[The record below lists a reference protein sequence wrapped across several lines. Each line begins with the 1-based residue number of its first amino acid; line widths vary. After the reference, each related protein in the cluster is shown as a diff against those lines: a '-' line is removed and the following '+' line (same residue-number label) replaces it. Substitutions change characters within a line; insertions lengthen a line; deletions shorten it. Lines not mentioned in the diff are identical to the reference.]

1 MVLSSNPPF
10 KGSLDHGDVHPSLL
24 KVSKTKKTEL
34 LFITLLLRMLKLG
47 GRCAVIVPDGVLFG
61 SSNAHVDLRK
71 TLVEGN
77 QLDAVVKLPSGAF
90 KPYAGVSTAI
100 LFFTKGGKTTDVWF
114 YDVQADGFSLDD
126 KRDPVPE
133 NDLPDV
139 LERWK
144 KRKPKSVTDRTAK
157 AFFVP
162 KAEIV
167 EQRYD
172 LSLNRYKEIVHEEVS
187 YDPPKTILK
196 RLKKLEAEISAGLEE
211 LEAMLG

>member
-1 MVLSSNPPF
+1 M
-10 KGSLDHGDVHPSLL
+10 
-24 KVSKTKKTEL
+24 
-34 LFITLLLRMLKLG
+34 LRMLKLG

-71 TLVEGN
+71 TLVEDN
-77 QLDAVVKLPSGAF
+77 QLDAVIKLPAGVF

-100 LFFTKGGKTTDVWF
+100 LIFTKGGKTTDVWF

-126 KRDPVPE
+126 KRDPVAE

-139 LERWK
+139 RVRWSKRNPK
-144 KRKPKSVTDRTAK
+144 KDTDRKEK

-162 KAEIV
+162 KADIV
-167 EQRYD
+167 EQGHD
-172 LSLNRYKEIVHEEVS
+172 LSLNRYKEIVHVELK

-196 RLKKLEAEISAGLEE
+196 RLKKLEAEIASDREA